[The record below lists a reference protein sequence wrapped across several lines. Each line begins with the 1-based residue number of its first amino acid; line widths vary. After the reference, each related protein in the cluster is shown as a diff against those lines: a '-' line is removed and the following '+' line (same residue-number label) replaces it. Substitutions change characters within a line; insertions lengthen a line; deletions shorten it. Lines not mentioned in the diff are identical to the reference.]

1 MMSRS
6 AAPKWFGSWMR
17 PSSLN
22 MNAIDR
28 LRSAYVQFRDWFA
41 ANVMGVPSTRALFY
55 IICVLLYAV
64 ITVVVTVRVSG
75 VLGIAMGATPWII
88 GCVVTALDILRDRR

>member
-1 MMSRS
+1 
-6 AAPKWFGSWMR
+6 
-17 PSSLN
+17 

-28 LRSAYVQFRDWFA
+28 LHSAYAQFRDWFS